1 MIRRAVPFALLLL
14 LLTVSDRV
22 TAQHKYADPQL
33 KAKDRAH
40 WSFNPPQRPPVPEL
54 RALKNESRNP
64 IDAFVLARLEKEGLK
79 SSAPADKLT
88 LLRRVTLDLTGL
100 PPTPAEVD
108 AFLKDGSPGAYEKV
122 VDRLL
127 ASPHF
132 GERWATH
139 WLDVVR
145 FAESNGYEL
154 DAERPHAWRYRDF
167 VVNSFNADK
176 PYDQFVKEQIAGD
189 LIWQDERQRAVA
201 RASGWSKLSALVAK
215 PSSPDALIA
224 TGLHRCGPAHVVS
237 GNLDADVL
245 RQEALTEMV
254 NGVGAA
260 FLGLTFACTRCHDH
274 KFDPISAGDYY
285 RLQAFFANSKY
296 TEVHFATPA
305 ERDAHD
311 KKKDEI
317 DTKTAPLKK
326 QIAEL
331 DGPVRIKVNKDK
343 REKLEPKYRKALDT
357 PADKRTEEQK
367 TLATQAGTL
376 IHVSWDEI
384 LAAMPPTDLER
395 RAKLREQLHALEA
408 QLPLP
413 TAAAWAIENQG
424 DEKTFVLSRGEVSQK
439 ALEVQPAFPRILVRE
454 GAPVPTSRRE
464 LAEWLTKPDHPLASR
479 VMVNRV
485 WQHHFGR
492 GIVNT
497 PNDFGTRGDKPT
509 HPELLDW
516 LACELANPSAGQE
529 PLPNPSPK
537 KGGASGIDSAGSS
550 VFGSAPPSFSG
561 KGAGGLGSSAK
572 PTAWSLKHI
581 HRLIVTSSTYRQ
593 STTTAHGA
601 KTDPDNK
608 LLWKMS
614 RRRLEA
620 EAIRDSVLTA
630 SGALNRQVG
639 GPSVKV
645 PLEPEVYD
653 LIFTE
658 GEPDGLWPV
667 TPDVKQHT
675 RRSVYLFNKRNVR
688 QPILEAF
695 DQPDTLNACA
705 VRPVSTFAPQALI
718 LMNSPFVHAQAK
730 AMAVALITEV
740 GTDTEK
746 QLNALYR
753 RTVGRVPSATERKLA
768 TEFLKDQTATI
779 RDRVRAKQDIG
790 IDAASLPAGTDV
802 ARARSLAD
810 LCVVLFNTHEF
821 VYIP

>member
-14 LLTVSDRV
+14 LLTLSDRV
-22 TAQHKYADPQL
+22 AAQHKYADPQL

-108 AFLKDGSPGAYEKV
+108 AFLKDDSPDAYEKV

-167 VVNSFNADK
+167 VVSSFNADK

-189 LIWQDERQRAVA
+189 LIWQDERQRKVG

-285 RLQAFFANSKY
+285 RLQAFFGNAKY
-296 TEVHFATPA
+296 TEVPFATPA
-305 ERDAHD
+305 ERNAHD

-331 DGPVRIKVNKDK
+331 DNPVRAKVNQEK
-343 REKLEPKYRKALDT
+343 RDKLEPKYRKALDT

-384 LAAMPPTDLER
+384 LAAMPPADLVKR
-395 RAKLREQLHALEA
+395 GKLREQLHALEA

-454 GAPVPTSRRE
+454 GAPAPTSRRE
-464 LAEWLTKPDHPLASR
+464 LAEWLTKPDHPLTAR

-516 LACELANPSAGQE
+516 LACELANPSVG
-529 PLPNPSPK
+529 
-537 KGGASGIDSAGSS
+537 SGSGSKL
-550 VFGSAPPSFSG
+550 A
-561 KGAGGLGSSAK
+561 
-572 PTAWSLKHI
+572 TWSLKHL
-581 HRLIVTSSTYRQ
+581 HRLIVTSSTYQQ

-601 KTDPDNK
+601 KADPDNK

-630 SGALNRQVG
+630 SGTLNRQVG

-667 TPDVKQHT
+667 TPDAKQHT

-718 LMNSPFVHAQAK
+718 LMNSPFVHEQAK
-730 AMAVALITEV
+730 AMAVSLITEA
-740 GTDTEK
+740 GTDAEK

-753 RTVGRVPSATERKLA
+753 RTVGRIPSATERKLA
-768 TEFLKDQTATI
+768 TEFLKEQTATI
-779 RDRVRAKQDIG
+779 RDRVRAKHNIG
-790 IDAASLPAGTDV
+790 IDAASLPAGTDAAH
-802 ARARSLAD
+802 ARALAD